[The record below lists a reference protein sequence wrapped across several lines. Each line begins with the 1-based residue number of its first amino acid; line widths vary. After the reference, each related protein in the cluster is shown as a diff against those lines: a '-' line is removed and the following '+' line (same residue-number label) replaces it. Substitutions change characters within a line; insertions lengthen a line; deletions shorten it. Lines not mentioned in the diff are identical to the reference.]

1 MTFKYFNNRYLLFLY
16 FYIKKILPSIGFVC
30 CFFYFVKFFTEIG
43 SVQNVKFLKIKH
55 KASPRFNIFRF
66 WLVSKHIQQ
75 PYHKKINNNSAFFLY
90 PAKRFYG
97 QN

>member
-1 MTFKYFNNRYLLFLY
+1 MTFKYFNNCYLLFLY
-16 FYIKKILPSIGFVC
+16 FYIKKILPSIDFVC
-30 CFFYFVKFFTEIG
+30 CFFYFVKF
-43 SVQNVKFLKIKH
+43 LKIKR
-55 KASPRFNIFRF
+55 KASPRFNIFRV